1 MVLCDFENDP
11 AIRGA
16 TSPPGALLI
25 LYSSCY
31 EFIEFVQVC
40 ITCSLVRCWCPAEV
54 LYFLYVLLSVAMFSC
69 FLTLRYVVFVFVI
82 CLICVCCCLLNMCR
96 AVFVPIRSVM
106 DVRMHVIISLRHRC
120 SNSRYYFY
128 DFVWRH
134 CFPLANHIRS
144 TRKLLIA
151 LTFIR
156 VKQHC
161 MHWMKQYVVVCVFHH
176 KLINVEYKDLSK

>member
-1 MVLCDFENDP
+1 MIQRFEGLPRHLGPCWFYMFLVMSSGILC
-11 AIRGA
+11 R
-16 TSPPGALLI
+16 
-25 LYSSCY
+25 
-31 EFIEFVQVC
+31 FVQHVRWFVVGVLRKCCNWFCVC
-40 ITCSLVRCWCPAEV
+40 VVICCDVFM
-54 LYFLYVLLSVAMFSC
+54 FLMLC
-69 FLTLRYVVFVFVI
+69 YVVFVFVF

-120 SNSRYYFY
+120 SNSRYCFS
-128 DFVWRH
+128 DFVWCH

-156 VKQHC
+156 VNQHC
-161 MHWMKQYVVVCVFHH
+161 MHWMKQFVVVCVFHH
-176 KLINVEYKDLSK
+176 KLINMEYKDLSK